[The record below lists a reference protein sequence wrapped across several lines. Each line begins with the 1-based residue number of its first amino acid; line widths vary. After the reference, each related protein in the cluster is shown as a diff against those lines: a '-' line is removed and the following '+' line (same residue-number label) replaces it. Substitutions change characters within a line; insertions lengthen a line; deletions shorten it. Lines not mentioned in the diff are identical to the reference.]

1 MWRILSRLHNFTRK
15 RCKALQADSVAAFRT
30 ARPAAF
36 STHRQPA
43 DPGQRMRTNA
53 MTYQQTIADAGK
65 EIGRFEQTWNGIEAE
80 SIARMRLQNRFKTGL
95 DIARYTAKIMR
106 EDMAAYDASPANYT
120 QSLGCWHGFIGQQK
134 MISIKKHFG
143 TTKGRYLYLS
153 GWMVAALRSEFGP
166 LPDQSMHEKTT
177 VPMLIEELYTFLR
190 QADARELG
198 MLFRDLDAARA
209 AGDEVKTKQVQAA
222 IDGHQTHVVPIIAD
236 IDAGFGNAEAT
247 YLLSK
252 KMIEA
257 GACCIQIENQVSD
270 EKQCGHQDGKV
281 TVPHEDFLAKIR
293 AVRYAFMEL
302 GVEDGVIVARTDSL
316 GAGLTKQI
324 AFTREA
330 GDIGDQYNSFLDC
343 DEVDAGNVGH
353 GDVLISRDGKLLK
366 PKRLPSNLYQF
377 RAGTGEDR
385 CVLDCITSLQNGA
398 DLLWIE
404 TEKPHIGQIGG
415 MVDRIRE
422 VIPNAKLV
430 YNNSPS
436 FNWTLNFREQVFD
449 AWSAEGKDVSAYDR
463 AKLMSIDYDGSDLSN
478 EADERIRTFQRDA
491 AAQAG
496 IFHHLITLPTY
507 HTAALSTDNLA
518 KEYFGDQG
526 MLGYVKGVQ
535 RQEIRQGIACVKH
548 QNMSGSD
555 IGDDHKEYFAG
566 EAALKAG
573 GSANTMNQ
581 FAA

>member
-1 MWRILSRLHNFTRK
+1 MSYSQDIQS
-15 RCKALQADSVAAFRT
+15 
-30 ARPAAF
+30 
-36 STHRQPA
+36 
-43 DPGQRMRTNA
+43 
-53 MTYQQTIADAGK
+53 ADALIKSHGD
-65 EIGRFEQTWNGIEAE
+65 TWSAIDAEAV
-80 SIARMRLQNRFKTGL
+80 ARMRAMNRFKTGL
-95 DIARYTAKIMR
+95 DIAKYTAKIMR
-106 EDMAAYDASPANYT
+106 ADMAAYDANPANYT

-166 LPDQSMHEKTT
+166 LPDQSMHEKTS
-177 VPMLIEELYTFLR
+177 VPALIEELYTFLR
-190 QADARELG
+190 QADARELNL
-198 MLFRDLDAARA
+198 LFRDLDAARN
-209 AGDEVKTKQVQAA
+209 AGNEVKAKEIQGR
-222 IDGHQTHVVPIIAD
+222 IDNHETHVVPIVAD

-247 YLLSK
+247 YLLAR

-257 GACCIQIENQVSD
+257 GACALQIENQVSD

-281 TVPHEDFLAKIR
+281 TVPHEVFLAKVR
-293 AVRYAFMEL
+293 ACRYAFLEL
-302 GVEDGVIVARTDSL
+302 GVDDGIIVTRTDSL
-316 GAGLTKQI
+316 GAGLTQQL
-324 AFTREA
+324 AYSRVP
-330 GDIGDQYNSFLDC
+330 GDLGDQYNAFLDC
-343 DEVDAGNVGH
+343 EEVTADDLRSS
-353 GDVLISRDGKLLK
+353 DVVIKRDGKLLR

-377 RAGTGEDR
+377 RQGSGEDR
-385 CVLDCITSLQNGA
+385 CVLDCVTSLQNGA

-404 TEKPHIGQIGG
+404 TEKPHIGQIKG

-436 FNWTLNFREQVFD
+436 FNWTLNFRQQVFD
-449 AWSAEGKDVSAYDR
+449 AMEKDGKDVSAYDR
-463 AKLMSIDYDGSDLSN
+463 ARLMSVDYDGTELAI
-478 EADERIRTFQRDA
+478 EADNRIRSFQRDA

-518 KEYFGDQG
+518 KEYFGEEG
-526 MLGYVKGVQ
+526 MLGYVKNVQ
-535 RQEIRQGIACVKH
+535 RAEIRQGIACVKH

-555 IGDDHKEYFAG
+555 IGDDHKEYFAR

-573 GSANTMNQ
+573 GAHNTMNQ

>member
-1 MWRILSRLHNFTRK
+1 MSYQTDAAQIDQLIKGRK
-15 RCKALQADSVAAFRT
+15 GAWS
-30 ARPAAF
+30 
-36 STHRQPA
+36 
-43 DPGQRMRTNA
+43 
-53 MTYQQTIADAGK
+53 
-65 EIGRFEQTWNGIEAE
+65 GIEAE
-80 SIARMRLQNRFKTGL
+80 AVTRMRLQNRFRTGL
-95 DIARYTAKIMR
+95 DIARYTAAVMR
-106 EDMAAYDASPANYT
+106 RDMAAYDASPAAYT

-134 MISIKKHFG
+134 LIAIKKHFG
-143 TTKGRYLYLS
+143 STKGRYLYLS

-166 LPDQSMHEKTT
+166 LPDQSMHEKTS
-177 VPMLIEELYTFLR
+177 VPALIEELYTFLK

-198 MLFRDLDAARA
+198 LMFRDLDAARA
-209 AGDEVKTKQVQAA
+209 AGNQVEEQRLLNT
-222 IDGHQTHVVPIIAD
+222 IDNYETHVVPIIAD

-247 YLLSK
+247 YLLAK

-257 GACCIQIENQVSD
+257 GACALQIENQVSD

-293 AVRYAFMEL
+293 ACRYAFLEL
-302 GVEDGVIVARTDSL
+302 GIDDGIIVARTDSL

-324 AFTREA
+324 AFSREP

-343 DEVDAGNVGH
+343 EEIADIAQAN
-353 GDVLISRDGKLLK
+353 GDVLINRNGKLMR
-366 PKRLPSNLYQF
+366 PKRLPSNLFQF
-377 RAGTGEDR
+377 REGTGADR
-385 CVLDCITSLQNGA
+385 VVLDCVTSLQHGA

-404 TEKPHIGQIGG
+404 TEKPHIEQIAS

-422 VIPNAKLV
+422 VVPDAKLV

-436 FNWTLNFREQVFD
+436 FNWTLNFRQQVFD
-449 AWSAEGKDVSAYDR
+449 AWSAEGRDLSAYDR
-463 AKLMSIDYDGSDLSN
+463 ARLMSVEYDDTELAA

-491 AAQAG
+491 SARAG

-518 KEYFGDQG
+518 REYFGEAA
-526 MLGYVKGVQ
+526 MLGYVKNVQ

-573 GSANTMNQ
+573 GAHNTMNQ

>member
-1 MWRILSRLHNFTRK
+1 M
-15 RCKALQADSVAAFRT
+15 A
-30 ARPAAF
+30 
-36 STHRQPA
+36 
-43 DPGQRMRTNA
+43 
-53 MTYQQTIADAGK
+53 YQDHIIEMDQLIKSKKGPWD
-65 EIGRFEQTWNGIEAE
+65 GISAE
-80 SIARMRLQNRFKTGL
+80 SVARMRLQNRFKTGL
-95 DIARYTAKIMR
+95 EIAKYTADIMR
-106 EDMAAYDASPANYT
+106 KDMAAYDADPANYT
-120 QSLGCWHGFIGQQK
+120 QSLGCWHGFVAQQK
-134 MISIKKHFG
+134 LISIKKHFG
-143 TTKGRYLYLS
+143 TTKQRYIYLS

-166 LPDQSMHEKTT
+166 LPDQSMHEKTS
-177 VPMLIEELYTFLR
+177 VPALISEIYTFLK

-198 MLFRDLDAARA
+198 MMFRDLDAARA
-209 AGDEVKTKQVQAA
+209 AGDKAKEAKLLDA
-222 IDGHQTHVVPIIAD
+222 IDNYETHVVPIIAD

-247 YLLSK
+247 YLLAK

-257 GACCIQIENQVSD
+257 GACALQIENQVSD

-293 AVRYAFMEL
+293 ALRYAFLEM
-302 GVEDGVIVARTDSL
+302 GVDNGIIVARTDSL

-324 AFTREA
+324 AVSHKP

-343 DEVDAGNVGH
+343 EEIAPADMKN
-353 GDVLISRDGKLLK
+353 GDVVLNRGGKLLR
-366 PKRLPSNLYQF
+366 PKRLPSNLFQF
-377 RAGTGEDR
+377 REGTGADR

-404 TEKPHIGQIGG
+404 TEKPHIEQIAS

-422 VIPNAKLV
+422 VVPNAKLA

-436 FNWTLNFREQVFD
+436 FNWTLNFRQQVFD
-449 AWSAEGKDVSAYDR
+449 AWKAAGKDVSAYDR
-463 AKLMSIDYDGSDLSN
+463 EKLMSVDYDDTDLAA
-478 EADERIRTFQRDA
+478 EADDKIRTFQRDA
-491 AAQAG
+491 AKRAG

-518 KEYFGDQG
+518 KEYFGEAG
-526 MLGYVKGVQ
+526 MLGYVAGVQ
-535 RQEIRQGIACVKH
+535 RKEIRQGIACVKH

-573 GSANTMNQ
+573 GVHNTMNQ
-581 FAA
+581 FEAI

>member
-1 MWRILSRLHNFTRK
+1 
-15 RCKALQADSVAAFRT
+15 
-30 ARPAAF
+30 
-36 STHRQPA
+36 
-43 DPGQRMRTNA
+43 
-53 MTYQQTIADAGK
+53 MTYQNHITQTAQLISSQNGTWDGIDA
-65 EIGRFEQTWNGIEAE
+65 EAV
-80 SIARMRLQNRFKTGL
+80 ARMRVQNRFQTGL
-95 DIARYTAKIMR
+95 DIARYTAAIMR
-106 EDMAAYDASPANYT
+106 KDMAAYDADPANYT

-143 TTKGRYLYLS
+143 STERRYLYLS

-166 LPDQSMHEKTT
+166 LPDQSMHEKTS
-177 VPMLIEELYTFLR
+177 VPALIEELYTFLR

-198 MLFRDLDAARA
+198 GMFRELDAARE
-209 AGDEVKTKQVQAA
+209 AGDELTEQRLLQA
-222 IDGHQTHVVPIIAD
+222 IDNYQTHVVPIVAD

-247 YLLSK
+247 YLLAK

-257 GACCIQIENQVSD
+257 GACALQIENQVSD

-281 TVPHEDFLAKIR
+281 TVPHEDFLAKVR
-293 AVRYAFMEL
+293 ACRYAFLEL
-302 GVEDGVIVARTDSL
+302 GVEDGIIVTRTDSL

-324 AFTREA
+324 AVSKEP

-343 DEVDAGNVGH
+343 EEIDPATARN
-353 GDVLISRDGKLLK
+353 GDVILNRDGKLLR
-366 PKRLPSNLYQF
+366 PKRLPSNLFQF
-377 RAGTGEDR
+377 RAGSGEDR

-404 TEKPHIGQIGG
+404 TEKPHIEQIAG

-436 FNWTLNFREQVFD
+436 FNWTLNFRQQVFD
-449 AWSAEGKDVSAYDR
+449 AWTAAGKDVSAYDR
-463 AKLMSIDYDGSDLSN
+463 AKLMSVDYDGTALAD

-491 AAQAG
+491 AARAG

-535 RQEIRQGIACVKH
+535 RKEIREGIACVKH

-573 GSANTMNQ
+573 GAHNTMNQ

>member
-1 MWRILSRLHNFTRK
+1 MSY
-15 RCKALQADSVAAFRT
+15 QDSVSSAAT
-30 ARPAAF
+30 AI
-36 STHRQPA
+36 ST
-43 DPGQRMRTNA
+43 GGEGWNA
-53 MTYQQTIADAGK
+53 IDADAV
-65 EIGRFEQTWNGIEAE
+65 
-80 SIARMRLQNRFKTGL
+80 ARMRLQNRFRTGL

-106 EDMAAYDASPANYT
+106 ADMAAYDADPAAYT

-134 MISIKKHFG
+134 LIAIKKHFG
-143 TTKGRYLYLS
+143 STKKRYLYLS

-166 LPDQSMHEKTT
+166 LPDQSMHEKTS
-177 VPMLIEELYTFLR
+177 VPALIEELYTFLK

-209 AGDEVKTKQVQAA
+209 AGDAVKAAQVQKA
-222 IDGHQTHVVPIIAD
+222 IDGFETHVVPIIAD

-247 YLLSK
+247 YLLAK

-257 GACCIQIENQVSD
+257 GACALQIENQVSD

-293 AVRYAFMEL
+293 ACRYAFLEM
-302 GVEDGVIVARTDSL
+302 GVDDGIIVARTDSL

-324 AFTREA
+324 AYVREA
-330 GDIGDQYNSFLDC
+330 GDLGDQYNSFLDC
-343 DEVDAGNVGH
+343 EEVVGAGNP
-353 GDVLISRDGKLLK
+353 GDVLINRDGKLLR
-366 PKRLPSNLYQF
+366 PKRLPSNLFQF
-377 RAGTGEDR
+377 RAGSGEDR

-404 TEKPHIGQIGG
+404 TEKPHIAQIAG

-436 FNWTLNFREQVFD
+436 FNWTLNFRQQVFD
-449 AWSAEGKDVSAYDR
+449 AWAAEGKDVSAYDR
-463 AKLMSIDYDGSDLSN
+463 AKLMSVDYDASELAAV
-478 EADERIRTFQRDA
+478 ADERIRTFQRDA
-491 AAQAG
+491 AARAG

-507 HTAALSTDNLA
+507 HTAAVSTDNLA
-518 KEYFGDQG
+518 REYFGEAG
-526 MLGYVKGVQ
+526 MLGYVKNVQ
-535 RQEIRQGIACVKH
+535 RKEIREGIACVKH

-573 GSANTMNQ
+573 GAHNTMNQ

>member
-1 MWRILSRLHNFTRK
+1 MSYQSQV
-15 RCKALQADSVAAFRT
+15 QAAA
-30 ARPAAF
+30 AAV
-36 STHRQPA
+36 
-43 DPGQRMRTNA
+43 N
-53 MTYQQTIADAGK
+53 GK
-65 EIGRFEQTWNGIEAE
+65 SGWE
-80 SIARMRLQNRFKTGL
+80 SISAENVARMRLQNRFQSGL
-95 DIARYTAKIMR
+95 DIARYTAAIMR
-106 EDMAAYDASPANYT
+106 CDMAAYDADPASYT

-134 MISIKKHFG
+134 LISIKKHFG
-143 TTKGRYLYLS
+143 TTDKRYLYLS
-153 GWMVAALRSEFGP
+153 GWMIAALRSEFGP
-166 LPDQSMHEKTT
+166 LPDQSMHEKTS
-177 VPMLIEELYTFLR
+177 VPALIEELYTFLR

-198 MLFRDLDAARA
+198 GLFRGLDAARA
-209 AGDEVKTKQVQAA
+209 AGDAVKAKAVENQ
-222 IDGHQTHVVPIIAD
+222 IDNFQTHVVPIIAD

-247 YLLSK
+247 YLLAK

-257 GACCIQIENQVSD
+257 GACALQIENQVSD

-281 TVPHEDFLAKIR
+281 TVPHEDFVAKIR
-293 AVRYAFMEL
+293 AIRYTFLEL
-302 GVEDGVIVARTDSL
+302 GVEDGIIVARTDSL

-324 AFTREA
+324 AFSREL

-343 DEVDAGNVGH
+343 EEIDVSQVGN
-353 GDVLISRDGKLLK
+353 GDVVISRNGKLLR
-366 PKRLPSNLYQF
+366 PKRLASNLFQF
-377 RAGTGEDR
+377 RAGSGEDR
-385 CVLDCITSLQNGA
+385 CVLDCINSLQNGA

-404 TEKPHIGQIGG
+404 TEKPHIGQIAG
-415 MVDRIRE
+415 MVNRIRE
-422 VIPNAKLV
+422 VIPTAKLV

-436 FNWTLNFREQVFD
+436 FNWTLNFRQQVYD
-449 AWSAEGKDVSAYDR
+449 AYVAAGKDVSAYDR
-463 AKLMSIDYDGSDLSN
+463 ARLMSVDYDGSELAQ

-518 KEYFGDQG
+518 KEYFGDAG
-526 MLGYVKGVQ
+526 MLGYVKNVQ
-535 RQEIRQGIACVKH
+535 RAEIRQGIACVKH

-573 GSANTMNQ
+573 GAHNTMNQ